1 MSYLEDLISEIAI
14 MQNHDASGHDFH
26 HTMRVYNNAQKIL
39 IDYPEANQEIVLLG
53 SLMHDIADHKFGFND
68 NDRQEIIT
76 KMLHKYQVNND
87 IINRVIYIANHISF
101 KSGTN
106 KTVFTQLE
114 DQIVQD
120 ADRLDAIGAIAIAR
134 TFAYGGFIGHSIY
147 EPDPNSP
154 HKDSIS
160 HFYEK
165 LLSLKDNMHTKTAK
179 QIATKRHEY
188 MENYLQQFYQE
199 WNGEK

>member
-1 MSYLEDLISEIAI
+1 MNYLNDLLTEISIL
-14 MQNHDASGHDFH
+14 QNHDASGHDFH
-26 HTMRVYNNAQKIL
+26 HTMRVYNNAKRIL
-39 IDYPEANQEIVLLG
+39 SDYPDANQEIVLLG
-53 SLMHDIADHKFGFND
+53 ALMHDIADHKFGYDN
-68 NDRQEIIT
+68 NDRQTIIT
-76 KMLHKYQVNND
+76 NMLSKYSINSN

-106 KTVFTQLE
+106 KVVFTELE

-147 EPDPNSP
+147 EPDTNSS

-165 LLSLKDNMHTKTAK
+165 LLSLKDNMHTQTAK
-179 QIATKRHEY
+179 EIASERHEY
-188 MENYLQQFYQE
+188 MESYLQQFYQE